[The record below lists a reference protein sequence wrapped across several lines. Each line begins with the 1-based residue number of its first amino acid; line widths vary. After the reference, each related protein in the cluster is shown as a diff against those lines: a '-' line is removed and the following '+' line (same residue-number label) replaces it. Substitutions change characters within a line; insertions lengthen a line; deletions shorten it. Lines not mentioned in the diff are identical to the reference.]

1 MGGQGERGMVHK
13 RVRRGEGVQVFGSGC
28 PTGRVG
34 ELREVGSP
42 VAVERLHAVILSWRC
57 DCDGLPGELHVK
69 IAGVRFRGDL
79 GLEWRDQLLLVHIL
93 PLDPSEE
100 LVLHYLLG
108 VIRPST

>member
-42 VAVERLHAVILSWRC
+42 VAVERLHAVIW
-57 DCDGLPGELHVK
+57 DGKRE
-69 IAGVRFRGDL
+69 
-79 GLEWRDQLLLVHIL
+79 
-93 PLDPSEE
+93 S
-100 LVLHYLLG
+100 
-108 VIRPST
+108 